1 MKQLICGSDIRFMA
15 DDSTIATWQ
24 GLHRTDARLRKFDPT
39 KFEPVIVDECHR
51 AASPKGV

>member
-24 GLHRTDARLRKFDPT
+24 GLHRTDARLLKFDPT
-39 KFEPVIVDECHR
+39 EFELVIVDECHR
-51 AASPKGV
+51 AANPK